1 MNSTWYNVAV
11 VLLWLA
17 TMSWLISQKVMP
29 SLLVGE
35 APSYRT
41 IVEARQEE
49 PTGGWWMLWNDRRI
63 GWAVDKT
70 SVLPNEMTEV
80 RSLVHFDELPLDE
93 MIPKPLL
100 QLLLQGDG
108 SNLRLR
114 IEARSKLIFDPLK
127 RLSQFESSVGLE
139 GMDDAVKVRGTLDGS
154 ELHVS
159 VRSGEFTYETESV
172 LPGEALLSDALSPQS
187 KLPGLRD
194 GQSWNVEIFSP
205 LRPRNDPV
213 EVLQA
218 TVEGTEHVEWGTQ
231 VVEAWLVVYRTD
243 PGAGAA
249 SARVPRGRLWVRED
263 GTVLKQ
269 EANLFDSTITF
280 VRLPQKRAAALIES
294 VGDWK

>member
-35 APSYRT
+35 PPSYRT

-49 PTGGWWMLWNDRRI
+49 PISGWWMLWNDRQI

-70 SVLPNEMTEV
+70 SPLPNEMTEV
-80 RSLVHFDELPLDE
+80 RSLVHFDDLPLDE

-139 GMDDAVKVRGTLDGS
+139 GVDDAVKVRGTLDGS
-154 ELHVS
+154 ELRVS
-159 VRSGEFTYETESV
+159 VHSGDFTYETDSV
-172 LPGEALLSDALSPQS
+172 LPGGALLSDALSPQS

-194 GQSWNVEIFSP
+194 GQRWSVEIFSP

-218 TVEGTEHVEWGTQ
+218 TVEGTEHVQWGTQ
-231 VVEAWLVVYRTD
+231 VVEAWLVVYRTG

-249 SARVPRGRLWVRED
+249 SARAPRARLWVQED

-280 VRLPQKRAAALIES
+280 LRLPQARATALAES